1 MTMVDC
7 LPSSMLPEARGG
19 MTFRYA
25 WLGACSCSAPLCGI
39 RRFKGCLGGLRRNES
54 LWKLIGIESEDDV
67 PQKWNL
73 SRFLDSLGRQPHL
86 THLHGIH

>member
-1 MTMVDC
+1 M
-7 LPSSMLPEARGG
+7 
-19 MTFRYA
+19 
-25 WLGACSCSAPLCGI
+25 
-39 RRFKGCLGGLRRNES
+39 GCLGGLRRNES